1 MQHSTRTAVARVL
14 GSLLGTSLLAGLAQA
29 AENPFA
35 SAQTP
40 TVPQSEQRMRVEE
53 QVQLKERA
61 REQADAVKKCGY
73 KAPTDKGLTGKAAPE
88 LPRAAPGALES
99 DKLKSGFCGAGK
111 CGGGKSGESLR
122 QPAAR

>member
-1 MQHSTRTAVARVL
+1 MPHCTRTAVTLVL
-14 GSLLGTSLLAGLAQA
+14 GPLLGTSLLAGLAQA

-40 TVPQSEQRMRVEE
+40 TLPQSEQRMRVEE

-73 KAPTDKGLTGKAAPE
+73 KAPADKHQAGEVARE
-88 LPRAAPGALES
+88 LPRAAPGAIER

-111 CGGGKSGESLR
+111 CGGGKCGESLR